1 MTARVARTVRAAA
14 AVAASVTMDMSSE
27 QAVRALLGSDRAEL
41 IGFVRKRA
49 GHLVDPEDV
58 VHRAAA
64 KALAS
69 AGDLRDPSRARAWLY
84 RIVRNTLTDELRQIG
99 LPAGDATELDE
110 LVDPSTPAPAGDVSC
125 KCALD
130 IARTIRPDYA
140 SILERTV
147 LDDLPVT
154 DVARE
159 LGITANNA
167 MVRLHRARKALRAA
181 VVERCGTTSMADCLD
196 CTCSTDSTCRAM
208 R

>member
-1 MTARVARTVRAAA
+1 
-14 AVAASVTMDMSSE
+14 MDASSE

-69 AGDLRDPSRARAWLY
+69 AGDLRDPGRARAWLY

-99 LPAGDATELDE
+99 LPVGDAAVEPDDLIDPRGPTTE
-110 LVDPSTPAPAGDVSC
+110 TDVAC
-125 KCALD
+125 QCGLD
-130 IARTIRPDYA
+130 IARTMRPDYVT
-140 SILERTV
+140 ILERTV

-154 DVARE
+154 EVARE

-181 VVERCGTTSMADCLD
+181 VIERCGTTSMADCLD
-196 CTCSTDSTCRAM
+196 CTCTPDSTCRAV